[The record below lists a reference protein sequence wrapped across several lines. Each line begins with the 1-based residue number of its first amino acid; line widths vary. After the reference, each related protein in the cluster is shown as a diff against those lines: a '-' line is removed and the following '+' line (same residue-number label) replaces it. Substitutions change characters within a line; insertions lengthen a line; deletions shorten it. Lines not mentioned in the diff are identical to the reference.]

1 MGLFKKLFGSGSE
14 EIKKGQYGVDY
25 QGAAEIIELNKN
37 LLRALE
43 HEKAGI
49 SFYSRFFEQ
58 ASDERCR
65 EMYRELIEEEEKHLK
80 MVMEQIE
87 RRKREGTWTE
97 E

>member
-1 MGLFKKLFGSGSE
+1 MGLFKKLFGSDSE

-58 ASDERCR
+58 SSDERCK